1 MSTYTKHNS
10 TDVLKL
16 SCECSMTAMV
26 LVNSHFLKLNMCLR
40 GQNRIRDPYSFEGKT
55 LVLHIFEDPRF
66 FLVRTN
72 G

>member
-16 SCECSMTAMV
+16 SCECSMIAMV
-26 LVNSHFLKLNMCLR
+26 LVNLHFLKLNMCLM
-40 GQNRIRDPYSFEGKT
+40 GQNRIHDPYSFEGKT

-66 FLVRTN
+66 F
-72 G
+72 